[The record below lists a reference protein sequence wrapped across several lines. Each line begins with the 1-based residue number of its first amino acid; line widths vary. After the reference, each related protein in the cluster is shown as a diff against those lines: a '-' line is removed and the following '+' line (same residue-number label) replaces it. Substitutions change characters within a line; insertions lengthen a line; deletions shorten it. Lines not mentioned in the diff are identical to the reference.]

1 MWCGFVFFSSGQ
13 RTSNV
18 CEMNHTGE
26 AQFIDLQLRMKGKTH
41 NMIPG
46 IKDLPELPSFNLAIS
61 TKKENVLF

>member
-1 MWCGFVFFSSGQ
+1 M
-13 RTSNV
+13 

-26 AQFIDLQLRMKGKTH
+26 AQFIDLQLGVQGKTH
-41 NMIPG
+41 NRFPG